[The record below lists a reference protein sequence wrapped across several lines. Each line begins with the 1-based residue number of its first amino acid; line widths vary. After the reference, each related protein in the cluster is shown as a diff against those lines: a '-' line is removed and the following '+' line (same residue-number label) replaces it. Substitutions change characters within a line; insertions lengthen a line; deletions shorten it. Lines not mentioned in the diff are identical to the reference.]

1 MSGKCKVH
9 LLAAFFSTFAKTSTA
24 VVPHFLATRIGELAT
39 FACSATM
46 PEAIIDTP

>member
-9 LLAAFFSTFAKTSTA
+9 LLADFSSTFAITSTA
-24 VVPHFLATRIGELAT
+24 VVPLFLSTRIGEFAT
-39 FACSATM
+39 FACSATL